1 MKIRILMTGLLGL
14 VATTTFAQ
22 KGELNNAQ
30 SEYDKYETSRG
41 NKLTAAIAATSIAN
55 AKTSIDKAVL
65 NEKTS
70 VMPQTFALKGA
81 IYSSLA
87 VQDSVPAT
95 SAPLFA
101 SAEEAI
107 KKAKELDTKGENKKL
122 IDHANVNLAQYQ
134 LTKGVRDYQNKDFKN
149 AYKSFD
155 YYRNVLPE
163 DTNAIYYTGLAAANA
178 NMYPEAIT
186 NYNKLL
192 TTNYSGKQ
200 HIYTDLSTIYLL
212 NKDTT
217 GALKVVSDGVAKYP
231 TNADFRKREV
241 EIYLQTGRQKEVIDK
256 INAAIANDPK
266 NKSLYYYAGLTYS
279 QAAESAGK
287 DATKAKDA
295 AGKAAA
301 QKNKEENFAKATEMY
316 KKALELDPNYF
327 EANLNLGYVL
337 LSPAIDMYNAANK
350 LPASQQK
357 AYDAAIAKASA
368 QFDVAKPYLLKAVE
382 LNPKSYDALN
392 NLKTYYLGKKDTAHA
407 TEIQKQIDALK

>member
-30 SEYDKYETSRG
+30 TEYDKYETSRG
-41 NKLTAAIAATSIAN
+41 NKLTAAIAATSITN
-55 AKTSIDKAVL
+55 AKTSIDKAAL

-101 SAEEAI
+101 TAEEAI

-200 HIYTDLSTIYLL
+200 RIYTDLSTIYLL

-241 EIYLQTGRQKEVIDK
+241 EIYLQTGKQKEVIDK

-279 QAAESAGK
+279 QAAESAAK
-287 DATKAKDA
+287 DVTKAKDA

-301 QKNKEENFAKATEMY
+301 QKNKEENFTKAADMY
-316 KKALELDPNYF
+316 KKALEIDPNYF

-337 LSPAIDMYNAANK
+337 LNPAIDMYNAANK

-357 AYDAAIAKASA
+357 AYDAAVTKAGA
-368 QFDVAKPYLLKAVE
+368 QFDMAKPYLLKAVE

-407 TEIQKQIDALK
+407 AETQKQIDALK